1 MKLFRNPEIR
11 KEILY
16 YIVIYLAGAAL
27 AFWQFDSVAAGMV
40 VLAGAVALILHL
52 GLIGKRYKRIADMSE
67 KMDSI
72 LHDDGEKLLQD
83 CQEGELAILHTQ
95 LNKLV
100 RRMREQADVLKQ
112 DKVFL
117 ADALAD
123 ISHQLKTPLTS
134 LQLLASFLQEDEVSP
149 ERRREIARDIITLLG
164 RIDWL
169 VYALLKMSRL
179 DAGTSGLK
187 EETVSVTELTEQAYQ
202 LVAVSMDLRDIRW
215 KCHVEPGCSF
225 QGDLSWSVEAVGNIL
240 KNCMEYSESGGTIT
254 VEGTENPLYTELV
267 IRDEGKGIAPEDLPH
282 LFERFYRGKHNSTES
297 VGIGL
302 SLAQKIITQQNG
314 TIQVRNGTKR
324 GAVFTIRFYKS
335 VI

>member
-1 MKLFRNPEIR
+1 M
-11 KEILY
+11 
-16 YIVIYLAGAAL
+16 
-27 AFWQFDSVAAGMV
+27 
-40 VLAGAVALILHL
+40 
-52 GLIGKRYKRIADMSE
+52 
-67 KMDSI
+67 
-72 LHDDGEKLLQD
+72 
-83 CQEGELAILHTQ
+83 
-95 LNKLV
+95 
-100 RRMREQADVLKQ
+100 
-112 DKVFL
+112 
-117 ADALAD
+117 
-123 ISHQLKTPLTS
+123 
-134 LQLLASFLQEDEVSP
+134 SP

-179 DAGTSGLK
+179 DAGTLRNEGGDSIRNKSSDRAGISTGGGFHGSAGYPL
-187 EETVSVTELTEQAYQ
+187 EMSCGARLQ
-202 LVAVSMDLRDIRW
+202 L
-215 KCHVEPGCSF
+215 F

-240 KNCMEYSESGGTIT
+240 KTCMEYSEPGGAIT
-254 VEGTENPLYTELV
+254 VEGTENPLYTELM

-314 TIQVRNGTKR
+314 TIQVKNGTKR

>member
-11 KEILY
+11 QEILI
-16 YIVIYLAGAAL
+16 YIFIYLADTVAAFMGIGRRGAA
-27 AFWQFDSVAAGMV
+27 A
-40 VLAGAVALILHL
+40 VLMAGAVALLLHL
-52 GLIGKRYKRIADMSE
+52 LFIRKRYDKLANISE
-67 KMDSI
+67 KLDSI
-72 LHDDGEKLLQD
+72 LHDDGESLLQD

-95 LNKLV
+95 LNKMV
-100 RRMREQADVLKQ
+100 RRMREQAGSLQ
-112 DKVFL
+112 EDKIFL

-134 LQLLASFLQEDEVSP
+134 LQLLARFLQEEQVSP

-179 DAGTSGLK
+179 DAGTSGMK
-187 EETVSVTELTEQAYQ
+187 EEMVPVEDLVGQAYQ

-215 KCHVEPGCSF
+215 ECEIEPGSSF
-225 QGDLSWSVEAVGNIL
+225 RGDLSWSVEAVGNIL
-240 KNCMEYSESGGTIT
+240 KNCMEHSQAGTTIHLKAAQ
-254 VEGTENPLYTELV
+254 NPLYTEIV
-267 IRDEGKGIAPEDLPH
+267 IRDEGEGIAPEDLPH

-302 SLAQKIITQQNG
+302 SLAQKIITGQNG
-314 TIQVRNGTKR
+314 TIQVKNGTEC
-324 GAVFTIRFYKS
+324 GAVFTIRFYKT
-335 VI
+335 VV

>member
-1 MKLFRNPEIR
+1 M
-11 KEILY
+11 
-16 YIVIYLAGAAL
+16 
-27 AFWQFDSVAAGMV
+27 
-40 VLAGAVALILHL
+40 
-52 GLIGKRYKRIADMSE
+52 
-67 KMDSI
+67 
-72 LHDDGEKLLQD
+72 HDDGETLLQD

-100 RRMREQADVLKQ
+100 RRMREQADVLRQ

-179 DAGTSGLK
+179 DAGTSGMK

-240 KNCMEYSESGGTIT
+240 KNCMEYSEPGGAIT
-254 VEGTENPLYTELV
+254 VEGTENPLYTELM

-314 TIQVRNGTKR
+314 TIQVKNGTKR